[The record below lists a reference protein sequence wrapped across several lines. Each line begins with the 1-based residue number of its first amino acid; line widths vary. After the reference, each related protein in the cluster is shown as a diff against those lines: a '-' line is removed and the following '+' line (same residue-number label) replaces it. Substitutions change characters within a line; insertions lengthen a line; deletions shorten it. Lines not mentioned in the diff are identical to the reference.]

1 MIITKA
7 PFRMSFFGGGTD
19 YQPFFEKYGGSVLST
34 TFDKYCYVTVRHLPP
49 FFDYRNQLTYS
60 VIERTR
66 SREEIRHP
74 MVREA
79 MKWLDMRELC
89 ITYDADLPARSG
101 LGSSSSFA
109 AALLYAFHALK
120 GQYITPGDLTR
131 ETIHLERVLC
141 AESGGWQDQ
150 AAVCY
155 GGFNRIDFFDSQ
167 FRVTPVILSQKR
179 KEHLN
184 QNLMLFFTG
193 FSRFSSD
200 IAKEQAAAAEEKTAQ
215 LLEMR
220 QIVDEAEKILVSK
233 DTPLDDFGR
242 LLHETW
248 KLKRGLTGKITTD
261 ALNAIYQTAIKEGAL
276 GGKLLGAGGGGFF
289 VFYVPGERQAA
300 VRRALRD
307 LLYVPF
313 RFEGQGAQVLYYHPE
328 DYDIE
333 GKKE

>member
-19 YQPFFEKYGGSVLST
+19 YQPFFEKHGGSVLST
-34 TFDKYCYVTVRHLPP
+34 TFDKYCYTTVRHLPP
-49 FFDYRNQLTYS
+49 FFHYRDQLTYS
-60 VIERTR
+60 VIERTM

-79 MKWLDMRELC
+79 MKWLDMWDLC

-120 GQYITPGDLTR
+120 GQYKTPGELAR
-131 ETIHLERVLC
+131 ETIYLERVLC
-141 AESGGWQDQ
+141 GESGGWQDQ
-150 AAVCY
+150 VAVCY
-155 GGFNRIDFFDSQ
+155 GGFNRIDFSYDGFHVS
-167 FRVTPVILSQKR
+167 PVILSQKR
-179 KEHLN
+179 KVQLN

-193 FSRFSSD
+193 FSRLSSD
-200 IAKEQAAAAEEKTAQ
+200 IAKVQAAAVEDKTAQ

-220 QIVDEAEKILVSK
+220 RIVDEAQKILVSK
-233 DTPLDDFGR
+233 DIPLDDFGC
-242 LLHETW
+242 LLDKTW
-248 KLKRGLTGKITTD
+248 KLKRTLTGKITTD
-261 ALNAIYQTAIKEGAL
+261 VLDSIYQNAIREGAL

-289 VFYVPGERQAA
+289 VFYVPRERQAA
-300 VRRALRD
+300 VRQVLKE

-313 RFEGQGAQVLYYHPE
+313 RFEEHGAQVLYYHPE
-328 DYDIE
+328 DYNMETRKD
-333 GKKE
+333 

>member
-60 VIERTR
+60 VIERTG

-120 GQYITPGDLTR
+120 GQYVTPVDLAR

-141 AESGGWQDQ
+141 GESGGWQDQ
-150 AAVCY
+150 AAVCC

-179 KEHLN
+179 KERLN
-184 QNLMLFFTG
+184 ENLMLFFTG

-200 IAKEQAAAAEEKTAQ
+200 IAKEQAAASEEKTAQ

-220 QIVDEAEKILVSK
+220 RIVDEAEKILVSR
-233 DTPLDDFGR
+233 DTTLDDFGR

-261 ALNAIYQTAIKEGAL
+261 ALDAIYRTAMSEGAL

-289 VFYVPGERQAA
+289 VFYVPEERQAA
-300 VRRALRD
+300 VRCGLRD

-313 RFEGQGAQVLYYHPE
+313 RFEEQGAQVLYYHPE

-333 GKKE
+333 HKKE